1 MGRVV
6 EKADIAQLLS
16 RYTAAEARIAA
27 NLLELDDHPT
37 FALVTS
43 GVLTG
48 ETAHRLIGAAG
59 AAPSMWMLLDA
70 LRVHLDSARDLA
82 LEKSTPERREALEHL
97 LTGPSVLIETIDTPL
112 AERDLLDAESTE
124 RRVTVDQ
131 VIDELRAA
139 YDPIRDGIA
148 EIDEVWRDVL
158 PRASAAETT
167 LGELAAEA
175 RELGVTEALVTM
187 AQHQLDQVRAT
198 VMDDPLGLDANT
210 GAELDEA
217 VAEAAHRVG
226 TLRQGHDELS
236 EDFARTEALVATARS
251 LRERAAAAY
260 AEANAKIRDAS
271 GLLRAPARSLV
282 DSLAADAARLRS
294 GSDEWQ
300 QQRHELDSWLG
311 RAGRLVAQLDR
322 VQARNQEPLDRRS
335 QLRGL
340 LAAYRAKAAS
350 LGQIENVDI
359 ADLVD
364 DIHSELYTAPTDLDR
379 AQRGLATLAEDIT
392 RLSDVE
398 P

>member
-198 VMDDPLGLDANT
+198 VMDDPLGLDANA

-350 LGQIENVDI
+350 LGHIENVDI